1 MTQEENNII
10 EAEVVES
17 SVIDPMK
24 ITIDPQKVL
33 RRMLARGWRTQST
46 KKNLSPNRVE
56 KRRKRNKQAKKSR
69 QR

>member
-1 MTQEENNII
+1 MTPVENNTI

-17 SVIDPMK
+17 SVVEPMR
-24 ITIDPQKVL
+24 ITVDPQKVL

>member
-1 MTQEENNII
+1 MTPVENNTI

-17 SVIDPMK
+17 SVVEPMR
-24 ITIDPQKVL
+24 ITVDPQKVL

-69 QR
+69 KR

>member
-1 MTQEENNII
+1 MTPVENNII

-17 SVIDPMK
+17 SVIDPMR

-33 RRMLARGWRTQST
+33 KRMLARGWRTQST

-69 QR
+69 RR